1 MGLGQYMIVGLLTML
16 TVTLIACSSAFT
28 PTSEPTVT
36 VPSIDTG
43 SPSPTVSL
51 TEPSMPS
58 ETVIP
63 AQTPTQA
70 PSPTTIPTP
79 TSTPEPTT
87 VTVIDD
93 LGREV
98 EIPYRPK
105 RLAVTSAFMVELTMA
120 CGYRPVARP
129 DISPEYIYPL
139 EAHDIPA
146 FGVSHSAGPNLEQLA
161 VAQPDLVISSPTYS
175 QFIPSIEETLGVP
188 VLVHDVSSVDG
199 IIQKIRTYGMLVGC
213 EAKAE
218 EASQDLLKR
227 ISVLQDGLPETGP
240 KVFAIFGTS
249 QSFLGF
255 MPTSYLGDMV
265 GLLGGSLI
273 TEGEPA
279 YVSSRTGASNPKYT
293 TFSMEKVIEKDPDVI
308 LVVRHGD
315 PSEAREEN
323 FASLLGG
330 PAWSGL
336 RAVQEGRVHELS
348 EWLYVRYPGPRVILA
363 MEELRSVLYPEE

>member
-1 MGLGQYMIVGLLTML
+1 MRFSRYLILALVAML
-16 TVTLIACSSAFT
+16 TLTLIACGSGSA
-28 PTSEPTVT
+28 PTSEPTDT
-36 VPSIDTG
+36 FTRTDTG
-43 SPSPTVSL
+43 SPSPTVSP
-51 TEPSMPS
+51 TEPSIPS

-63 AQTPTQA
+63 APTPTQA
-70 PSPTTIPTP
+70 PSPTIIPTP

-129 DISPEYIYPL
+129 DIPPEYIYPL
-139 EAHDIPA
+139 EAHDIPT

-175 QFIPSIEETLGVP
+175 QFIPSIKETLGVP
-188 VLVHDVSSVDG
+188 VLVHDVSSIDG
-199 IIQKIRTYGMLVGC
+199 IIQKIRTYGRLVGC

-218 EASQDLLKR
+218 EASQDLLER
-227 ISVLQDGLPETGP
+227 IAVLQDGLPKTGP

-255 MPTSYLGDMV
+255 MPASYLGDMV

-273 TEGEPA
+273 TESEDV
-279 YVSSRTGASNPKYT
+279 YVSSRTGAPNPKYT
-293 TFSMEKVIEKDPDVI
+293 TFSMEKVVEKDPDAI

-323 FASLLGG
+323 FTSLFSG

-336 RAVQEGRVHELS
+336 RAVQEGRVYELS

-363 MEELRSVLYPEE
+363 MEELRSILYPEE